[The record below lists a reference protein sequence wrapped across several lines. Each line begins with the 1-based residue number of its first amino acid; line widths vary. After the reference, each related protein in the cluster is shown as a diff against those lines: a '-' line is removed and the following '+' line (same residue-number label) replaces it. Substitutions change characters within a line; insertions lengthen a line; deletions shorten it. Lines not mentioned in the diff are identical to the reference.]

1 MFTNILNTTTG
12 NLTAANA
19 IICILTALVLGLMIA
34 FTYMRSGTY
43 TKNFIISLVLLP
55 SLVQIIIMMVN
66 GNLGTGVAVVGAFS
80 LIRFRSVPGGSK
92 EISFIFFAMAAGLAT
107 GTGYIGYGFAMTI
120 IVCLAFYILSHSSFG
135 EKSRTDKQLTVTIPE
150 NLDYTEIFD
159 DLFAKYTSR
168 VTQERVK
175 TTNLGSM
182 YEIRYNITLRDIA
195 LEKAFIDEIRCRNG
209 NLPVI
214 CGRQQEIRDEL

>member
-34 FTYMRSGTY
+34 F
-43 TKNFIISLVLLP
+43 
-55 SLVQIIIMMVN
+55 
-66 GNLGTGVAVVGAFS
+66 
-80 LIRFRSVPGGSK
+80 
-92 EISFIFFAMAAGLAT
+92 
-107 GTGYIGYGFAMTI
+107 
-120 IVCLAFYILSHSSFG
+120 
-135 EKSRTDKQLTVTIPE
+135 